1 MSAAWPGGKGTMM
14 RTGFCGQAAWARVVP
29 LAMTS
34 GVARASVAARR
45 RVIGSIVL
53 FPPVSFVRRVA

>member
-1 MSAAWPGGKGTMM
+1 MQ
-14 RTGFCGQAAWARVVP
+14 TGLTILHFLVLV
-29 LAMTS
+29 LVF
-34 GVARASVAARR
+34 VAFLFLSLLIYAVAARR